1 VVPGSNGRETAS
13 VEPASNGRT
22 AGCNVHD
29 DGDGEA
35 GDDRADEL
43 AVTHVC
49 GARAAARLR
58 GPGAAKRVVPVD
70 SNKAAANSSTDAKRC
85 SGSVARACCNAGRRA
100 GGNCIH
106 DSAPG
111 RPGNSPVNTLCNVTA
126 SEYTSL
132 RASAGCP
139 SATSGAMYAGV
150 PSTWPARV
158 SFWPSPCSIRAMP
171 KSRSLS
177 SHASGWR
184 MSPTTKQLAGLMSR
198 CTTPRRCAAASAEQ
212 ACWNHGLDVS
222 HGNGPRAR
230 K

>member
-1 VVPGSNGRETAS
+1 VLACRSCGAAARGCGASIVVPACGCGASSVVLAWRGCEPAAEERPSGAGWPDRGARGTEIVVPGSNGRETAS

-100 GGNCIH
+100 GGTCIH

-150 PSTWPARV
+150 P
-158 SFWPSPCSIRAMP
+158 
-171 KSRSLS
+171 
-177 SHASGWR
+177 
-184 MSPTTKQLAGLMSR
+184 
-198 CTTPRRCAAASAEQ
+198 
-212 ACWNHGLDVS
+212 
-222 HGNGPRAR
+222 
-230 K
+230 